1 MNKKAQLDFPIIA
14 FIAILIMLI
23 IFAPIMLKIVNS
35 ILTPFSAKVGN
46 ITAVAGVNVDTVRTS
61 FIAFWD
67 WVIIIAFLIQ
77 VILLFV
83 SAFFIDTSPVFV
95 VLYIFVCML
104 MMIFAP
110 DMIQMVDRIY
120 DSPQFLLE
128 TTQLPYTDF
137 IRNNFATI
145 VLGIMVLSGVVI
157 YGKLKY
163 FRGGVQY

>member
-1 MNKKAQLDFPIIA
+1 MKKKAQIDYPIIA
-14 FIAILIMLI
+14 FIAVVIMLI
-23 IFAPIMLKIVNS
+23 LFAPIMLKIFNE

-46 ITAVAGVNVDTVRTS
+46 ITAVAGTNVDAVRTG

-77 VILLFV
+77 MMLLFI
-83 SAFFIDTSPVFV
+83 SAFFIDTSPVFTALY
-95 VLYIFVCML
+95 VLVCML
-104 MMIFAP
+104 LMMFAP
-110 DMIQMVDRIY
+110 SMIDVVDRIY
-120 DSPQFLLE
+120 DSPEFLLE

-137 IRNNFATI
+137 LRNNFAMI
-145 VLGIMVLSGVVI
+145 ILGTMILSGVVV

>member
-1 MNKKAQLDFPIIA
+1 MNKKAQIDYPIIT
-14 FIAILIMLI
+14 FIVIVIMLVV
-23 IFAPIMLKIVNS
+23 FAPIMLKIFNDVVN
-35 ILTPFSAKVGN
+35 PFGAKVGN
-46 ITAVAGVNVDTVRTS
+46 MTTVAGVNVAVVQTS

-67 WVIIIAFLIQ
+67 WIIIIAFLIQ

-95 VLYIFVCML
+95 PLYILVCVL

-110 DMIQMVDRIY
+110 DMIQIVDRIY

-128 TTQLPYTDF
+128 TTQLPFTDF
-137 IRNNFATI
+137 IRTNFATI
-145 VLGIMVLSGVVI
+145 ILGMMVLSGVVI

-163 FRGGVQY
+163 FRGGTQY